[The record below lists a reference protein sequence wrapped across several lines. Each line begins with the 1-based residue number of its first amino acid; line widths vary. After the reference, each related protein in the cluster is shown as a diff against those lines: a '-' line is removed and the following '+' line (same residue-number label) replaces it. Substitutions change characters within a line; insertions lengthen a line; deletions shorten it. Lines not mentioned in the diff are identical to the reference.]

1 MLDKKNMGDH
11 LRIYSKH
18 HDLFGKDKRT
28 ERGRDMFFFSMLND
42 RMLILFYRRLA
53 HSKAHQLTGLVFDDP
68 RPTPP
73 PKKEAPK
80 KEEPKEEDALVE
92 VCGLYGHG
100 TPWHHENTHAHE
112 RL

>member
-1 MLDKKNMGDH
+1 MDKKKRGRSLENICKH
-11 LRIYSKH
+11 SKQH
-18 HDLFGKDKRT
+18 YLFGKDKRT
-28 ERGRDMFFFSMLND
+28 EGGRDD

-53 HSKAHQLTGLVFDDP
+53 HSKAHQLTGLVFVDP

-92 VCGLYGHG
+92 FCGLYGHG
-100 TPWHHENTHAHE
+100 TPWHHENTPCP
-112 RL
+112 